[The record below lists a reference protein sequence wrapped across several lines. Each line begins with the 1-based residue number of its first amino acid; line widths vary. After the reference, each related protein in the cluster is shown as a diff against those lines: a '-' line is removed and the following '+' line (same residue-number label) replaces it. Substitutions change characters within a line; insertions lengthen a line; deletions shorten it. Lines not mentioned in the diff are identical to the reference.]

1 MTMKSEQ
8 VNNPVRMLRLPEVVR
23 RTALSRSQIYRLI
36 EVGTFPRQVP
46 LGERAAGWVEDEVD
60 GWLRER
66 IARSRK
72 PISNETND

>member
-1 MTMKSEQ
+1 MEMKLVS
-8 VNNPVRMLRLPEVVR
+8 NPVRMLRLPEVVR

-36 EVGTFPRQVP
+36 ELGTFPRQVP

-66 IARSRK
+66 IERSRK
-72 PISNETND
+72 RLQAAASV